1 MENNWHSVNKRSGP
15 ETVGL
20 WNKALDTGCPPAG
33 KWGLYRTCCSF
44 WCTLQKAQCAM
55 KSEHT
60 ISAQEMS
67 PYTCVRLYRGLKLG
81 FKNHF
86 LGIPTNPVRLLL
98 TFWNCKLPWP
108 PANPL
113 TYQKHTYKV
122 HRVCGSRVID
132 SLAARLLYFE
142 FVYYIKSADIQI
154 V

>member
-81 FKNHF
+81 FKKS
-86 LGIPTNPVRLLL
+86 LSGNPYKPRQATADVLKLQVTLATCQSSDLSETYLQSPQSMWLKSYRFSGCPSSV
-98 TFWNCKLPWP
+98 FW
-108 PANPL
+108 
-113 TYQKHTYKV
+113 
-122 HRVCGSRVID
+122 VCI
-132 SLAARLLYFE
+132 LH
-142 FVYYIKSADIQI
+142 
-154 V
+154 